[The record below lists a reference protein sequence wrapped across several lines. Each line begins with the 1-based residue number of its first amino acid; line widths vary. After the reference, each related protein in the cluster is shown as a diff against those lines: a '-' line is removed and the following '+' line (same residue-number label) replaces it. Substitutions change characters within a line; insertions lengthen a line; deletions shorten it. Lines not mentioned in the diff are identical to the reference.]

1 MKKKYYL
8 LFACVLSAS
17 IIFSTTSILADDIVT
32 QPIAETLTK
41 EPTDPATPPAP
52 PVDNSTPS
60 LSLEDAL
67 KSVET
72 GNSMLQLTDNKI
84 LILDKQNQQAL
95 ARHNANPAVV
105 DEDSKKERSL
115 NHLRAQW
122 TLDNA
127 KHDRDTQ
134 LKALKVQI
142 TNQYENILTFQQQA
156 DNLKTQLANLDTV
169 IEQINLQ
176 IKLGLKIPSD
186 IYSYNAQRSMLEA
199 AHKATMNSRDSS
211 MITLKQD
218 LGIDIQR
225 NIVLTSTLIPYS
237 KFDDSNIESKISKV
251 IIDNYDIQKY
261 RQDIEITQIE
271 YDIDFYYDN
280 VNADQ
285 VQLSLEDKKATLA
298 TLPVTHEVNLRTDY
312 NSLKTLENNIEAD
325 KLTVEADQ
333 ISINVMQK
341 NIEVGKSSSLE
352 MIALQNTL
360 LKDQFTLQQDINSY
374 LTAAANFQNSLDN

>member
-142 TNQYENILTFQQQA
+142 
-156 DNLKTQLANLDTV
+156 
-169 IEQINLQ
+169 
-176 IKLGLKIPSD
+176 
-186 IYSYNAQRSMLEA
+186 
-199 AHKATMNSRDSS
+199 
-211 MITLKQD
+211 
-218 LGIDIQR
+218 
-225 NIVLTSTLIPYS
+225 
-237 KFDDSNIESKISKV
+237 
-251 IIDNYDIQKY
+251 
-261 RQDIEITQIE
+261 
-271 YDIDFYYDN
+271 
-280 VNADQ
+280 
-285 VQLSLEDKKATLA
+285 
-298 TLPVTHEVNLRTDY
+298 
-312 NSLKTLENNIEAD
+312 
-325 KLTVEADQ
+325 
-333 ISINVMQK
+333 
-341 NIEVGKSSSLE
+341 
-352 MIALQNTL
+352 
-360 LKDQFTLQQDINSY
+360 
-374 LTAAANFQNSLDN
+374 